1 MLTFF
6 EFARSNIAGT
16 LLVLNVTTYKYEYT
30 LGIFKQSWDPMINAT
45 ELKTDAVLPHLR
57 WNMQYC
63 WIPGKVRKL
72 LSSSFHIIQRKQAI
86 SSI

>member
-30 LGIFKQSWDPMINAT
+30 LGIFKQS
-45 ELKTDAVLPHLR
+45 
-57 WNMQYC
+57 
-63 WIPGKVRKL
+63 
-72 LSSSFHIIQRKQAI
+72 
-86 SSI
+86 